1 MDPYEAKAMSIIASE
16 QQKMMTAAVAP
27 NVDSSELSGI
37 QSEGNRFNTILASYQ
52 KAKTELSKKLLRDV
66 QNEARNL
73 DNKITTAEQTPIA
86 A

>member
-73 DNKITTAEQTPIA
+73 DSKITTAEQTPIA

>member
-1 MDPYEAKAMSIIASE
+1 MDPYEAKAMAIIAAE

-27 NVDSSELSGI
+27 NVDSNELSAI

-52 KAKTELSKKLLRDV
+52 KAKAELSKKLLRDV
-66 QNEARNL
+66 ENEARAV
-73 DNKITTAEQTPIA
+73 DSKITSAEQTPIA